1 MIREKWSNKKVLITL
16 TSCILIM
23 LLVFCTVINFTFSW
37 LFATMEKT
45 SDGGSTLAGLNDN
58 SIVTKNNVIEVTLNS
73 VAGTPTDLN
82 ASTKIKN
89 NGNVGALLRVFYS
102 FTIDETSKKIATTED
117 FSSVKLMSD
126 FVGSE
131 ENIDGVYAGYYF
143 YNKVLQVGQE
153 TGFID
158 KIYPTSTIAGS
169 TIKLNFYYELVNFD
183 GGAYQF
189 DQELPW
195 KNTPASWFLN
205 YNIITKATNSAITPK
220 IPVKFSGISKIELTA
235 KTTAT
240 SKNILFCRNGG
251 AYIGID
257 GSAWKMNSLSVSPS
271 MTVSDFTDG
280 DFHTVTFTVNSC
292 DDSSGDYISLAWD
305 STWSQEVA
313 YKQIRIWNK
322 SNELV
327 CDLRPHKAKN
337 QYAGDFLDG
346 TFENVVD
353 SSTLDMYSVTL
364 TASTTF
370 EFTSTTTVYNIVNE
384 IVFKYDFEKFSD
396 NESINASS
404 GATAVVTSETS
415 KNGKKCVKITN
426 AYDENTIEY
435 NSPARLGWLGTQR
448 TAKAG
453 YSYNISMWVKTT
465 APEGTMAYYFVSGKK
480 VAIMPG
486 IQIGGSQSKSAK
498 LDKYGE
504 WTFISVKTAVLSSD
518 ETLNFCFVIP
528 TGTQYTTYV
537 DDIKVTIAKS

>member
-23 LLVFCTVINFTFSW
+23 LLVFCTVINFTFAW
-37 LFATMEKT
+37 LSATIEKT
-45 SDGGSTLAGLNDN
+45 SDGGSNLAGLKDN

-73 VAGTPTDLN
+73 VAGTATDLN

-102 FTIDETSKKIATTED
+102 FVIDETSKKIATTED
-117 FSSVKLMSD
+117 FSNVKLMSN
-126 FVGSE
+126 FIASE
-131 ENIDGVYAGYYF
+131 ENIDGVYGGYYF
-143 YNKVLQVGQE
+143 YNKVLEAGQE
-153 TGFID
+153 VGFID
-158 KIYPTSTIAGS
+158 KIYPTSTIAGT

-205 YNIITKATNSAITPK
+205 YNIITKPSGSAVTPK
-220 IPVKFSGISKIELTA
+220 IPVKFSEISKIELTA
-235 KTTAT
+235 KTTDT
-240 SKNILFCRNGG
+240 SKNILLSRNGG

-257 GSAWKMNSLSVSPS
+257 GGAWKINSLSVSPS

-280 DFHTVTFTVNSC
+280 DFHTITFTVNSC

-305 STWSQEVA
+305 STWSKEVS

-327 CDLRPHKAKN
+327 CDLRPHKVVN
-337 QYAGDFLDG
+337 RYTVDFLDG

-353 SSTLDMYSVTL
+353 SSTLDMYEVTG
-364 TASTTF
+364 TTF
-370 EFTSTTTVYNIVNE
+370 EFTSATTVYDIVNE
-384 IVFKYDFEKFSD
+384 IVFENTYDAYSD
-396 NESINASS
+396 NESMAASS

-415 KNGKKCVKITN
+415 KNGGKCVKVTD

-435 NSPARLGWLGTQR
+435 NSPARLGWMITQR

-453 YSYNISMWVKTT
+453 DSYNVSMWVKTT
-465 APEGTMAYYFVSGKK
+465 APEGTMAYYFVGGKK
-480 VAIMPG
+480 VAIMPC
-486 IQIGGSQSKSAK
+486 IQIGGSQNKSVS

-504 WTFISVKTAVLSSD
+504 WTFISVKTSVLSSD
-518 ETLNFCFVIP
+518 EQLNFCFVIP
-528 TGTQYTTYV
+528 TGTQYTTYI
-537 DDIKVTIAKS
+537 DDVRVTIAKS